1 MMSGHRRRIEA
12 LDPITSGSSMR
23 FVRTLAAVTLAVVAC
38 ACLSEH
44 DLDKPPPGWTPPE
57 PPHLVVRRTQARDK
71 TLVHEWT
78 VLAQSGHEDV
88 RHGKDKSWYAS
99 GAKEWEREY
108 DHDVPKGLWR
118 KWYENGQIASETTFA
133 GAEVEQPMRFWHENG
148 RLSAE
153 GPAKN
158 GVRCGTWKFWNE
170 AGVLREEGEYAGSL
184 REGDWKI
191 WIDGKAE
198 ARTAHYE
205 RGIIKKPH

>member
-1 MMSGHRRRIEA
+1 MNRPRHGLVESACSGASQHFARA
-12 LDPITSGSSMR
+12 
-23 FVRTLAAVTLAVVAC
+23 VAAAVLSIVAC

-57 PPHLVVRRTQARDK
+57 PAHLVVRRTLGQDK
-71 TLVHEWT
+71 KLVHEWA
-78 VLAQSGHEDV
+78 VLAQSGHDDV
-88 RHGKDKSWYAS
+88 RNGKDKTWYAS

-108 DHDVPKGLWR
+108 DHDAPSGTWR
-118 KWYENGQIASETTFA
+118 KWYESGQLASETTFA
-133 GAEVEQPMRFWHENG
+133 GPQVEAPMRFWHANG

-170 AGVLREEGEYAGSL
+170 DGTLREEGDYAGSL

-191 WIDGKAE
+191 WSDGKAE

-205 RGIIKKPH
+205 RGVIQKTQ